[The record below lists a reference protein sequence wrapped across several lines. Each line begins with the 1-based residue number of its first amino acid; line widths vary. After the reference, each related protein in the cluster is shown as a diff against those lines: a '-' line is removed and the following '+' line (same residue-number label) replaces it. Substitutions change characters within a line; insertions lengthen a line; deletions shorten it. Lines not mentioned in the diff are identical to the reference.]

1 VSLKRSYTLLA
12 PVYDL
17 VAGPAFERARRAS
30 LAPLRAL
37 SPCDVLLNGV
47 GTGLDLPYLSA
58 SHRYAALD
66 LTRAMIVRGLRRAGA
81 LDISWIQGDS
91 EALPFPGNTF
101 DCAVLH
107 LIIAVVPHPA
117 RALREAARVV
127 KSGGTLLLFD
137 KFLAAGSSAPLRRL
151 LNPLVSRIAT
161 RTDVVFEALIE
172 DEPRLRVISNE
183 PAGAGGWFRRIVL
196 EKT

>member
-1 VSLKRSYTLLA
+1 MSLKRSYTLLA

-17 VAGPAFERARRAS
+17 AAGPVFERARRAS
-30 LAPLRAL
+30 LAPLSAF
-37 SPCDVLLNGV
+37 SPRHVLLNGV
-47 GTGLDLPYLSA
+47 GTGLDLPHLPA
-58 SHRYAALD
+58 SHRYTALD
-66 LTRAMIVRGLRRAGA
+66 LTRAMIERGLRRAGA
-81 LDISWIQGDS
+81 LDICWIEGDS
-91 EALPFPGNTF
+91 EALPFSENTF

-117 RALREAARVV
+117 RALREATRVV
-127 KSGGTLLLFD
+127 KNGGTLLLFD

-161 RTDVVFEALIE
+161 RTDVVFETLIE
-172 DEPRLRVISNE
+172 DEPRLRMISNE